1 MRLIGFL
8 LAFNIALAPVSVE
21 VQAVSQKTFRVGYL
35 TPSGQGAVRPW
46 EADLGK
52 LGYVEGRNLTI
63 ERRYADGKIERLH
76 ALASELVRLKVDV
89 IVATGGDAIVAAKS
103 ATTTIPIIM
112 AFGSEQHVASLARPG
127 GNVTGVAYSAEG
139 TLLPKRFELL
149 KQVVPTAKRIGML
162 DDGAP
167 RFQLQLSEAKPV
179 ARTLDVQLVTVD
191 ARRGHYEAAFAAM
204 KAQRVNAVFGG
215 SSPIHNTDR
224 KQLIE
229 LAARHRLPAIW
240 EWRHYVESGGLLS
253 YGASLAALD
262 NRVASYIDRL
272 LKGANPAELPVE
284 QPTKFELVINLK
296 TAKAL
301 GLTIPP
307 SVLGRADELIQ

>member
-1 MRLIGFL
+1 VPFL
-8 LAFNIALAPVSVE
+8 
-21 VQAVSQKTFRVGYL
+21 
-35 TPSGQGAVRPW
+35 
-46 EADLGK
+46 EAELGK

-63 ERRYADGKIERLH
+63 ERRYADGKMERLP

-89 IVATGGDAIVAAKS
+89 IVASGGDAIVAAKS
-103 ATTTIPIIM
+103 ATTTIPIVM
-112 AFGSEQHVASLARPG
+112 GFGSEQHVASLARPG

-167 RFQLQLSEAKPV
+167 RFQLVLSEAQPG
-179 ARTLDVQLVTVD
+179 ARTLDIQLVTVD
-191 ARRGHYEAAFAAM
+191 ARRGHYEAAFASM
-204 KAQRVNAVFGG
+204 KAQRVDAVFGG

-224 KQLIE
+224 KQLIK
-229 LAARHRLPAIW
+229 LAARRQLPAIW
-240 EWRHYVESGGLLS
+240 EWRHYVEGGGLLS
-253 YGASLAALD
+253 YGASYAALE
-262 NRVASYIDRL
+262 NRVASYVDRL

-284 QPTKFELVINLK
+284 QPTAVELVINLK

-307 SVLGRADELIQ
+307 SLLARADQVIE